1 MGGFLNPPKALEGV
15 TLDGSN
21 NVKADEAVVLD
32 RNAVVV
38 GVTPYLMIERG
49 YITDQFQKLQKSLR
63 VYIGVDVA
71 LVNNKS
77 VVDLTKAI

>member
-1 MGGFLNPPKALEGV
+1 MGGFLNPPKALEGI

-49 YITDQFQKLQKSLR
+49 YITDQFQKLQKSLC

-71 LVNNKS
+71 LVNNKG

>member
-71 LVNNKS
+71 LVNNKG